1 MWQRSSFRDHFPGT
15 VWRESA
21 SSLSPATSRRTS
33 TAWSR
38 SLARMR
44 SWAARSAAAESAIAV
59 LLLEVIEINLLSEQ
73 VLVEPVRDV
82 LQPRDAVGRLP
93 RTRQLVILAREGH
106 HDRDFLLCFQC
117 PEHRATSRARITSCR
132 VR

>member
-1 MWQRSSFRDHFPGT
+1 
-15 VWRESA
+15 
-21 SSLSPATSRRTS
+21 
-33 TAWSR
+33 
-38 SLARMR
+38 MR

-59 LLLEVIEINLLSEQ
+59 LLLEVIEIDLLSEQ

-106 HDRDFLLCFQC
+106 HDRDFLLCFQRS
-117 PEHRATSRARITSCR
+117 EHRATSLPGRRAP
-132 VR
+132 VFLAFDEHH